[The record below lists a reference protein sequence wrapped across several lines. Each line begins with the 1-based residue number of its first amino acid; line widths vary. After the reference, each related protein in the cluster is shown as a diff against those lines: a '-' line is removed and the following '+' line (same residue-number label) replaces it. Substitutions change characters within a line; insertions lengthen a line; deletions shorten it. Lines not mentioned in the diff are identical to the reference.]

1 MARHSQR
8 HNKSARR
15 FDRSDRL
22 NELLTRILAEEI
34 ELIDDDRLTLA
45 TITGVSTDRDLTK
58 AKVYVTGI
66 SDDENLLESFNENR
80 QRFQHAIGSQSR
92 LRRVPQLNFMID
104 ETGRS
109 AERIEEILRDL
120 EIPSDE

>member
-8 HNKSARR
+8 HNKPARR
-15 FDRSDRL
+15 FERSDRL

-34 ELIDDDRLTLA
+34 ELIDDERLTLA

-58 AKVYVTGI
+58 AKVYVSGM
-66 SDDENLLESFNENR
+66 SDDDSLLEAFAGNR
-80 QRFQHAIGSQSR
+80 QRFQHAIGNQSR
-92 LRRVPQLNFMID
+92 LRRVPQLNFIID

-109 AERIEEILRDL
+109 AERIEKILRDL
-120 EIPSDE
+120 EIPSNE